1 MRLVP
6 TLTAALALSLPL
18 LVAGVPAVAEV
29 HLAVQAAAAKTCAGE
44 RATIVGNA
52 RSNKLDGTAKR
63 DVIWAGGGN
72 DRISGLGGNDL
83 ICAGDGADR
92 VSGGPD
98 HDTIYGEMDNYRTDR
113 FGRFKRTG
121 DTIVPGSGND
131 YVDPGYDARAVSF
144 GVRVVPD
151 TISYSSAPAPAV
163 IDMRAVPATV
173 AADGADTIVIAA
185 GSPIGF
191 VGTAFND
198 VIRGTYKD
206 DRLFGMAGDDQLFGQ
221 DGDDVITPDGSDS
234 AGADLVDGG
243 SGEDEIVSD
252 AGYDTLLGGPGVDA
266 ISSASLNRLAIKG
279 GSGGDTVTVPV
290 PGESGFQVVGN
301 SGQDKL
307 RMVAY
312 ANPAVFPTV
321 RIDQRKGLT
330 KVTKLQPVA
339 VSGKFQSFTEVSLPA
354 NAKAIYKGTMK
365 GEVIDAHPDFGA
377 IIKARGGADVITGS
391 NLKDVLIGGTGF
403 DIGFGKSGQDR
414 CRLIERRKSC

>member
-6 TLTAALALSLPL
+6 IAALTLGL
-18 LVAGVPAVAEV
+18 LVPGLVVTTTATTTTAD
-29 HLAVQAAAAKTCAGE
+29 AAAASCGGL

-52 RSNKLDGTAKR
+52 RANTIDGTDRR
-63 DVIWAGGGN
+63 DVIAAGDGN
-72 DRISGLGGNDL
+72 DTIRGLGGNDV
-83 ICAGDGADR
+83 ICGGEGSDRIFGGAD
-92 VSGGPD
+92 D
-98 HDTIYGEMDNYRTDR
+98 DTINGGTDRYWTDR
-113 FGRFKRTG
+113 FGLVHKEG
-121 DTIVPGSGND
+121 DVIDPGAGND
-131 YVDPGYDARAVSF
+131 TVDPGYDARPVSP
-144 GVRVVPD
+144 GIEAMPD
-151 TISYSSAPAPAV
+151 TVTYADAPAAAV
-163 IDMRAVPATV
+163 VDLRTTPATV
-173 AADGADTIVIAA
+173 GAHGADTIAVAA
-185 GSPIGF
+185 GSGLRF

-198 VIRGTYKD
+198 VIRGTYQED
-206 DRLFGMAGDDQLFGQ
+206 VLIGRGGDDQIFGHDDADRILP
-221 DGDDVITPDGSDS
+221 DGDGS

-243 SGEDEIVSD
+243 SGGDRIVSV

-266 ISSASLNRLAIKG
+266 ISSTSLNRLAIKG

-290 PGESGFQVVGN
+290 PGESGFTVVGN

-312 ANPAVFPTV
+312 ANPAAFPTV

-354 NAKAIYKGTMK
+354 NARTIYKGTMK

-391 NLKDVLIGGTGF
+391 NLKDTLIGGAGF
-403 DIGFGKSGQDR
+403 DIGFGKSGKDR
-414 CRLIERRKSC
+414 CKLIERRQSC